1 MTRVAAPSPPPDGLE
16 TTTDLDT
23 AIARLITAGTYLSV
37 ALLAIGVA
45 LMAAAGISPL
55 SGGPAFDPGSLPADV
70 AALRPEGFLWLGLIA
85 AIATPSARVAASLI
99 GYLRRGE
106 RAMAGVSLLILGVI
120 ALSVLVATAAE
131 G

>member
-1 MTRVAAPSPPPDGLE
+1 MTRVAAPLPQPDGPR

-23 AIARLITAGTYLSV
+23 AIARLLTAGTYLSV

-55 SGGPAFDPGSLPADV
+55 SGGPAFDPGNLPADI

-85 AIATPSARVAASLI
+85 VIATPSARVAASLV

-120 ALSVLVATAAE
+120 ALSIIVATAAE

>member
-1 MTRVAAPSPPPDGLE
+1 MSRLPAPPPGGPD
-16 TTTDLDT
+16 TTTDLDV
-23 AIARLITAGTYLSV
+23 AIARLLTAGTYLSV

-45 LMAAAGISPL
+45 LMAAAGTSPL
-55 SGGPAFDPGSLPADV
+55 SGGPAFDPGSVVANI

-85 AIATPSARVAASLI
+85 AIATPSARVAASLV

-106 RAMAGVSLLILGVI
+106 RSMALVSLLILGVI
-120 ALSVLVATAAE
+120 ALSILVATATE

>member
-1 MTRVAAPSPPPDGLE
+1 MARRPAG
-16 TTTDLDT
+16 DLDR
-23 AIARLITAGTYLSV
+23 AIARLLTAGTYISV
-37 ALLAIGVA
+37 GLLAIGVA
-45 LMAAAGISPL
+45 LMAAAGRSPL
-55 SGGPAFDPGSLPADV
+55 AGGPAFDPNRLAADL

-85 AIATPSARVAASLI
+85 TIATPSARVAASFV

-120 ALSVLVATAAE
+120 ALSVVLARVTE